1 MILAIVAWQ
10 YSHATPIVWYRGIRR
25 TVKTLEEMKANIMD
39 MKNMTLRLPL
49 EQAEALELVA
59 TVDGKPMS
67 EEIREALMAHV
78 DQRRKDP
85 EFQDRLKRVMSEN
98 ASALKRLTS

>member
-1 MILAIVAWQ
+1 
-10 YSHATPIVWYRGIRR
+10 
-25 TVKTLEEMKANIMD
+25 
-39 MKNMTLRLPL
+39 MTLRLPR

-78 DQRRKDP
+78 ERRRKDP
-85 EFQDRLKRVMSEN
+85 EFQERLRRVMDDN
-98 ASALKRLTS
+98 RAALNRLTG

>member
-1 MILAIVAWQ
+1 
-10 YSHATPIVWYRGIRR
+10 
-25 TVKTLEEMKANIMD
+25 
-39 MKNMTLRLPL
+39 MTLRLPR

-78 DQRRKDP
+78 ERRRKDP
-85 EFQDRLKRVMSEN
+85 EFQERLRRAMDEN
-98 ASALKRLTS
+98 RAALNRLTG